1 MTVPSPA
8 AIGQPGIFSSQLWRG
23 VSEYKPF
30 LDAISCVG
38 LAGLSNVKND
48 QQMMRTARL
57 KYAVTLRRVMT
68 SLQVPESADMG
79 YTLKAV
85 MMLAL
90 FEVSM
95 SQISRHFK
103 RAEFLQM
110 INCDSLSAGS
120 WGVHLDGIVALLNSN
135 AFQRFQEKF
144 GVRIKHQFFF
154 ALVLDAPHVSS
165 GS

>member
-1 MTVPSPA
+1 MSASSQPSG
-8 AIGQPGIFSSQLWRG
+8 GQLDILQSQLWGG
-23 VSEYKPF
+23 VSEYEPF

-48 QQMMRTARL
+48 ERMMRTARL

-68 SLQVPESADMG
+68 SLQVPENADMG

-90 FEVSM
+90 FEVATPKIHTRLTS
-95 SQISRHFK
+95 
-103 RAEFLQM
+103 AEFLQM
-110 INCDSLSAGS
+110 INCDAPGLALWS
-120 WGVHLDGIVALLNSN
+120 VHLDGIAALLNSQG
-135 AFQRFQEKF
+135 FQQFQKKF

-154 ALVLDAPHVSS
+154 AMVRCILLVSHRR
-165 GS
+165 